1 MKSFMSGRIRAG
13 KKNAKF
19 GPNIVRAW
27 FDTVINPL
35 LRALEIEKKYLEEKD
50 WTWRSNPGRL
60 EAVRQIQNIIG
71 YEATANLEQ
80 IFEFYPDVKKL
91 TQEHEEKRE
100 GLLTACKKLYQ
111 AIRESPELQKM
122 YDEATSEDSLSK
134 FGIRDKNSRP
144 FFGDGSPGRDLDFLA
159 EYIVNNGGQLS
170 HYVMMLSFWREYKE
184 KFLSILNN
192 PDIREHSKKSLKAG
206 ESLLETVEDFIS
218 LLKELRR
225 KLSLEYD
232 VPPYVYTAPAFAE

>member
-1 MKSFMSGRIRAG
+1 MSGRIRAG

-35 LRALEIEKKYLEEKD
+35 LRALEVEKKYLEEKD
-50 WTWRSNPGRL
+50 WTWRSNPERL
-60 EAVRQIQNIIG
+60 EAVRPVQNIIG
-71 YEATANLEQ
+71 YEAADNLGQ
-80 IFEFYPDVKKL
+80 IFEFYPDVKKM

-100 GLLTACKKLYQ
+100 GLLTACRELHQ
-111 AIRESPELQKM
+111 VIRESPEFQKI
-122 YDEATSEDSLSK
+122 YDEVTSEDSLSK
-134 FGIRDKNSRP
+134 HGIDNLESV
-144 FFGDGSPGRDLDFLA
+144 FLGGRKESNIDFIT
-159 EYIVNNGGQLS
+159 EYIVNKGGDS
-170 HYVMMLSFWREYKE
+170 SYYIMASSFWREYRE
-184 KFLSILNN
+184 VFLAVLNSPSVRDN
-192 PDIREHSKKSLKAG
+192 NKKTLKAG

-232 VPPYVYTAPAFAE
+232 VPLYVHTASAFVE